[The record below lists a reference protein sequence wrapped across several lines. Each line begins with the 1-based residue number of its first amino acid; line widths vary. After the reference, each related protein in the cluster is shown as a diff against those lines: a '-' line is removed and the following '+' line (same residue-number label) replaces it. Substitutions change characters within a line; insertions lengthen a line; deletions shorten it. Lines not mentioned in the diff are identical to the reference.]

1 MDNAHPSTLSV
12 IARVL
17 AVLLAAL
24 FVLTA
29 LAALI
34 LFNVER
40 RAFNPATYKRALLNE
55 NFYQKLPVLLGDLLA
70 KNIGNDAPAFARHMS
85 ADNWRTLL
93 AALLPQQ
100 ELQAMTE
107 ESLNQVFAY
116 LNGETQTPGVSLT
129 PLKHSLAGP
138 AGLDA
143 ALTIIKSQPPCTLE
157 QIARVLTNFGQ
168 ELCNPPQ
175 EMLDIL
181 RPVIH
186 AQLQATAD
194 AIPDRVPLVNGTEGA
209 SQPSALQGLKMLR
222 LLMRLS
228 PLVPFAL
235 LLLITLLAVRTLN
248 DWLSWWGWPLSVT
261 GILGLLVGFSG
272 APFFRSLI
280 ERSVSRRAAINMPPE
295 VADAVRGIL
304 DAALREMLKPA
315 GWEALILFLLGLV
328 MVLVAAYLTRREKA
342 KPPPSEAPTQA
353 F

>member
-12 IARVL
+12 IVRIL
-17 AVLLAAL
+17 ATLLAAL

-29 LAALI
+29 LAALV

-40 RAFNPATYKRALLNE
+40 RAFNPATYKRVLINE
-55 NFYQKLPVLLGDLLA
+55 NFYQKLPALLGDLLA
-70 KNIGNDAPAFARHMS
+70 KNLGSDAPAFAQHMS

-93 AALLPQQ
+93 EALLPQQ

-116 LNGETQTPGVSLT
+116 LNGETQTPRVSLA
-129 PLKHSLAGP
+129 PLKHSLASP

-143 ALTIIKSQPPCTLE
+143 ALAIIKSQPPCTLG
-157 QIARVLTNFGQ
+157 QIAKVLTNFGQ

-175 EMLDIL
+175 EMLDVL

-194 AIPDRVPLVNGTEGA
+194 AIPDEVPLVNSTDSA
-209 SQPSALQGLKMLR
+209 SQPSGLQGLKLLR

-228 PLVPFAL
+228 PLIPFTL
-235 LLLITLLAVRTLN
+235 LLVITLLVVRTLD

-261 GILGLLVGFSG
+261 GISGMLVGFSG
-272 APFFRSLI
+272 APLFRSLI
-280 ERSVSRRAAINMPPE
+280 ERSISRRAAINMPPE
-295 VADAVRGIL
+295 IANAVRGIL

-315 GWEALILFLLGLV
+315 GWEASVLFLLGLG
-328 MVLVAAYLTRREKA
+328 MVLIAAYLTHREQEKL
-342 KPPPSEAPTQA
+342 PPSEAPTQV